1 MSITKGILTGISIY
15 LALFFGEKATHFI
28 YFYAT
33 HEFGASNLLLI
44 KSSLM
49 LNLSPILGGMDAE
62 YISKKGFISG
72 FLVGVIAGTIVL
84 VTQQLSGAN
93 PFTQAFTPSI
103 LFDEVFII
111 ACVAA
116 VSGATGE
123 LIKLKRNSKQ

>member
-1 MSITKGILTGISIY
+1 MKFAKSILLGTCIY
-15 LALFFGEKATHFI
+15 LALFSGEKAIHFI

-33 HEFGASNLLLI
+33 HEFGTNNLLLI

-49 LNLSPILGGMDAE
+49 LNFAPILGGFAAG
-62 YISKKGFISG
+62 YISKNGLASG
-72 FLVGVIAGTIVL
+72 FLVGAVSGVTIL
-84 VTQQLSGAN
+84 AYQQLSGAN

-103 LFDEVFII
+103 LFDEVLIK

-123 LIKLKRNSKQ
+123 LINKKRRLH